1 MSTMVNNKISLA
13 LKGAAMGIAEV
24 IPGVSGGTIA
34 FITGIYE
41 ELINTIK
48 AFGPEAYLG
57 FKDGG
62 LKGLWRAINGTFLI
76 TLLSGMVFGILA
88 GIFGVTYL
96 LDTYPEPL
104 WGFFFGL
111 IIASAI
117 VIGKEIKNWNWQKIL
132 AFIIGV
138 VIAYGITVISPA
150 TGSTHPFY
158 LFIAGMLAISALML
172 PGISGSFILLLM
184 GMYTIVIPTAKS
196 FIKNQDLG
204 SFVLLAIFGSGCLV
218 GLLGFSRVLSW
229 LFKSYK
235 ELSLALLTGFL
246 IGALNK
252 VWPWRNVSEILNK
265 ESGERL
271 KVLDLANFSKL
282 DPESIK
288 IIQEVNVIPSN
299 YMMGEPF
306 VIITILCIF
315 AGFIGVLL
323 LERSQKA

>member
-1 MSTMVNNKISLA
+1 MSNSKLSLV

-48 AFGPEAYLG
+48 SFGPEAYKG
-57 FKDGG
+57 FKTGG
-62 LKGLWRAINGTFLI
+62 LKGLWEAVNGPFLA
-76 TLLSGMVFGILA
+76 TLLGGMAIGILI

-96 LDTYPEPL
+96 LETYPEPL

-117 VIGKEIKNWNWQKIL
+117 VIGKEIKNWNWQKVL

-138 VIAYGITVISPA
+138 VVAYGITVISPE
-150 TGSTHPFY
+150 TGSTNPFY
-158 LFIAGMLAISALML
+158 VFIAGMIAISALML

-184 GMYTIVIPTAKS
+184 GMYTIVIPAAKS
-196 FIKNQDLG
+196 FVQNQDAG
-204 SFVLLAIFGSGCLV
+204 SFILLSIFATGCLA

-235 ELSLALLTGFL
+235 ELSFALLTGFL

-252 VWPWRNVSEILNK
+252 VWPWRNVSEIMNK
-265 ESGERL
+265 DTGERL
-271 KVLDLANFSKL
+271 QVLDLVNYSKL
-282 DPESIK
+282 DQETIK
-288 IIQEVNVIPSN
+288 VIQEVNVFPSN
-299 YMMGEPF
+299 YMMNEPF
-306 VIITILCIF
+306 VIITILCTF
-315 AGFIGVLL
+315 AGFIGVLI

>member
-1 MSTMVNNKISLA
+1 MMNNKLSLI
-13 LKGAAMGIAEV
+13 LKGAAMGVAEV

-48 AFGPEAYLG
+48 SFGPEAYQG
-57 FKDGG
+57 YKADG
-62 LKGLWRAINGTFLI
+62 LSGLWKAINGEFLTFL
-76 TLLSGMVFGILA
+76 LGGMVSGIVV

-96 LDTYPEPL
+96 LDNYPEPL

-117 VIGKEIKNWNWQKIL
+117 VIGKEIKNWSWQKIL

-138 VIAYGITVISPA
+138 VIAYGITIISPA
-150 TGSTHPFY
+150 TGSTNPLYIFV
-158 LFIAGMLAISALML
+158 AGVLAISALML

-184 GMYTIVIPTAKS
+184 GMYTIVIPSIKD
-196 FIKNQDLG
+196 FIKTQDPG
-204 SFVLLAIFGSGCLV
+204 AFVLLSIFGAGCLV
-218 GLLGFSRVLSW
+218 GLLVFSRVLSW

-235 ELSLALLTGFL
+235 ELSFALLTGFL

-265 ESGERL
+265 ETGERM
-271 KVLDLANFSKL
+271 KILDLVNYSQI
-282 DPESIK
+282 DQESIK
-288 IIQEVNVIPSN
+288 VIQEINVMPSN
-299 YMMGEPF
+299 YMMGDSY
-306 VIITILCIF
+306 VIITILCTF

>member
-1 MSTMVNNKISLA
+1 
-13 LKGAAMGIAEV
+13 MGIAEV

-48 AFGPEAYLG
+48 SFGPEAYYG
-57 FKDGG
+57 YKNNGV
-62 LKGLWRAINGTFLI
+62 KGLWEAINGNFLVF
-76 TLLSGMVFGILA
+76 LVGGMLVGILI

-96 LDTYPEPL
+96 LETYPEPL

-117 VIGKEIKNWNWQKIL
+117 VIGKQIEAWNWQKVL
-132 AFIIGV
+132 AFIIGI
-138 VIAYGITVISPA
+138 VIAYGITILSPA
-150 TGSTHPFY
+150 TGSTNPFY
-158 LFIAGMLAISALML
+158 IFLAGMLAISALML

-184 GMYTIVIPTAKS
+184 GMYMIIIPTL
-196 FIKNQDLG
+196 KNFLETFDPASLVVIG
-204 SFVLLAIFGSGCLV
+204 IFSVGCLV

-235 ELSLALLTGFL
+235 EISLALLTGFL

-265 ESGERL
+265 ETGERL
-271 KVLDLANFSKL
+271 DVLDLTNYSKL
-282 DPESIK
+282 DPETIK
-288 IIQEVNVIPSN
+288 ILQEVNVMPSN
-299 YMMGEPF
+299 YMMGDPY
-306 VIITILCIF
+306 VIITILSIF

-323 LERSQKA
+323 LERSQKS